1 MKTQLAE
8 FENSDF
14 HRMETDRV
22 VRARIDLKGVEDQ
35 VCNILYVKH
44 RTVEHIGDDPRQTKK
59 KPVSEQR
66 SKSYRGI
73 PYVLYE
79 NKKYFR
85 SHVNWAT

>member
-35 VCNILYVKH
+35 VCNTPYVEH

-59 KPVSEQR
+59 T
-66 SKSYRGI
+66 G
-73 PYVLYE
+73 LG
-79 NKKYFR
+79 
-85 SHVNWAT
+85 ATLKIVPRHTVCFIRE

>member
-35 VCNILYVKH
+35 VCNTPYVPVEH
-44 RTVEHIGDDPRQTKK
+44 RTVEHIGDESPKIVPTHTVCFIQ
-59 KPVSEQR
+59 E
-66 SKSYRGI
+66 
-73 PYVLYE
+73 
-79 NKKYFR
+79 
-85 SHVNWAT
+85 

>member
-35 VCNILYVKH
+35 VCNTPY
-44 RTVEHIGDDPRQTKK
+44 VEHCTLDILGTIPARRK
-59 KPVSEQR
+59 KPVSENR
-66 SKSYRGI
+66 PK
-73 PYVLYE
+73 PE
-79 NKKYFR
+79 
-85 SHVNWAT
+85 

>member
-35 VCNILYVKH
+35 VCNTPYVEH

-59 KPVSEQR
+59 NR
-66 SKSYRGI
+66 SRRI
-73 PYVLYE
+73 VQ
-79 NKKYFR
+79 NR
-85 SHVNWAT
+85 TDRR

>member
-35 VCNILYVKH
+35 VCN
-44 RTVEHIGDDPRQTKK
+44 T
-59 KPVSEQR
+59 
-66 SKSYRGI
+66 
-73 PYVLYE
+73 PYVQGSTDK
-79 NKKYFR
+79 N
-85 SHVNWAT
+85 